1 MNLLHALIFGAVE
14 GITEF
19 IPISSTGHL
28 ILTAKILGIAESEFV
43 KSFEIIIQLG
53 AILAVVVLYFK
64 TFFRN
69 IEALKRIIVAFI
81 PTGILGLA
89 FYKLVKTYLLGN
101 STVVL
106 SALFI
111 GGIIIVLFELFHR
124 EPAHATE
131 LRRVPHEAHAA
142 PEIEKISYRKAFFI
156 GVFQSIAMVPGVS
169 RSAATIIG
177 GLFLGLKR
185 TAATEFSF
193 LVAVPTMAAA
203 TGLDLVKNAS
213 SFSFGQI
220 DLLLVGFAVS
230 FFVALLSVRLLLKFV
245 KTHTFLPFGVYRIV
259 AAAAFWLLVL

>member
-14 GITEF
+14 GVTEF
-19 IPISSTGHL
+19 LPISSTGHL
-28 ILTAKILGIAESEFV
+28 ILTAKILGISESEFV

-89 FYKLVKTYLLGN
+89 FYKIVKTYLLGS

-111 GGIIIVLFELFHR
+111 GGIIIVLFELLHR
-124 EPAHATE
+124 EPAHVTS
-131 LRRVPHEAHAA
+131 
-142 PEIEKISYRKAFFI
+142 EIEKISYGKAFAI
-156 GVFQSIAMVPGVS
+156 GIFQSIAMIPGVS

-193 LVAVPTMAAA
+193 LVAVPTMVAA

-213 SFSFGQI
+213 HFSFDQM
-220 DLLLVGFAVS
+220 DLLLVGFVAS
-230 FFVALLSVRLLLKFV
+230 FFVALASVRLLLKFV
-245 KTHTFLPFGVYRIV
+245 KTHTFLFFGVYRIA